1 MDSGRTESFVGL
13 AMGNEPA
20 AMATTPTERPPVAPP
35 PPRRPPGFVTALR
48 GSGAAAPFVA
58 SLIGR
63 LPMGA
68 VGLVFILR
76 TNEITGSFAL
86 GGLATGAY
94 ALSIGLIA
102 PAMGRL
108 IDLKGQTR
116 VLVGTAVVYASA
128 LIGFAALPNDA
139 GVLPI
144 VALAA
149 LTGASQPPL
158 GATVRSLWNQ
168 TLDDPVTRHVLFTG
182 ESAVLEAIY
191 IAGPVLIVAGIGG
204 LISIPAAS
212 AACGVFGLT
221 GTLLFAATK
230 SSRAWRPDPDR
241 VRSLAGALASSG
253 VRTMI
258 GTLFVVGAGV
268 GIIEVAVPALCQAE
282 GSPSA
287 TGFVLGLWGF
297 GSLVG
302 GVVASRLAA
311 GDDPGRRVI
320 VLLAA
325 LALGTA
331 PLVLA
336 DGIVTL
342 GALMFVAG
350 IAIAPALAAVHSL
363 TGQLAHVG
371 TTTEAYTWLGTGMGA
386 GIAIGAGVGGTVV
399 ERAGTTEAF
408 VLAACAVALGA
419 VLAGARRWSLQ
430 PA

>member
-1 MDSGRTESFVGL
+1 MDSGRTESFVVAG
-13 AMGNEPA
+13 MGNEPG
-20 AMATTPTERPPVAPP
+20 AMATTPTERPLVAPP

-116 VLVGTAVVYASA
+116 VLIGTAVVYASA
-128 LIGFAALPNDA
+128 LIGFAALPDDA

-204 LISIPAAS
+204 LISIPAAA

-230 SSRAWRPDPDR
+230 TSRAWRPEPGPR
-241 VRSLAGALASSG
+241 A
-253 VRTMI
+253 
-258 GTLFVVGAGV
+258 
-268 GIIEVAVPALCQAE
+268 Q
-282 GSPSA
+282 
-287 TGFVLGLWGF
+287 
-297 GSLVG
+297 
-302 GVVASRLAA
+302 
-311 GDDPGRRVI
+311 PGRSAR
-320 VLLAA
+320 L
-325 LALGTA
+325 
-331 PLVLA
+331 PRR
-336 DGIVTL
+336 
-342 GALMFVAG
+342 
-350 IAIAPALAAVHSL
+350 
-363 TGQLAHVG
+363 AH
-371 TTTEAYTWLGTGMGA
+371 A
-386 GIAIGAGVGGTVV
+386 
-399 ERAGTTEAF
+399 
-408 VLAACAVALGA
+408 
-419 VLAGARRWSLQ
+419 
-430 PA
+430 

>member
-1 MDSGRTESFVGL
+1 M
-13 AMGNEPA
+13 A
-20 AMATTPTERPPVAPP
+20 AATAT
-35 PPRRPPGFVTALR
+35 RRPGFVAALR
-48 GSGAAAPFVA
+48 ASGAAAPFAA
-58 SLIGR
+58 SLVGR

-76 TNEITGSFAL
+76 THEITGSFAS
-86 GGLATGAY
+86 GGAATAAY
-94 ALSIGLIA
+94 ALSLGVLA
-102 PAMGRL
+102 PVIGRL

-116 VLVGTAVVYASA
+116 VLLATGAVYASA
-128 LIGFAALPNDA
+128 LAGFAALPGDA
-139 GVLPI
+139 PLHLI

-158 GATVRSLWNQ
+158 GPTVRSLWNQ
-168 TLDDPVTRHVLFTG
+168 SLGDDAVARHVLFTG

-191 IAGPVLIVAGIGG
+191 IAGPVMIVAGIGG
-204 LISIPAAS
+204 LLSIPAA
-212 AACGVFGLT
+212 AFACGVFGLL
-221 GTLLFAATK
+221 GTIAFSLTRA
-230 SSRAWRPDPDR
+230 SRSWRPAPDR
-241 VRSLAGALASSG
+241 VGGPAGALASPG
-253 VRTMI
+253 VRTLLATM
-258 GTLFVVGAGV
+258 FVVGAGV
-268 GIIEVAVPALCQAE
+268 GVIEVAVPALCDRA

-287 TGFVLGLWGF
+287 TGFVLGLWGL

-311 GDDPGRRVI
+311 GEDPGRRVI
-320 VLLAA
+320 VLLTA
-325 LALGTA
+325 LAVGTA
-331 PLVLA
+331 PLMLA

-386 GIAIGAGVGGTVV
+386 GIAIGAGLGGTVV
-399 ERAGTTEAF
+399 EGAGTTEAF
-408 VLAACAVALGA
+408 LLAACAVALGA